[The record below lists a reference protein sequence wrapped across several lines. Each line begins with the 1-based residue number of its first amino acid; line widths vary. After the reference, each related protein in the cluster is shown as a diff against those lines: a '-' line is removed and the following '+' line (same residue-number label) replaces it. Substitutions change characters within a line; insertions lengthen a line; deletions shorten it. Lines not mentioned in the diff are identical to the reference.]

1 MPLWCLSENLYYA
14 VTYTEHAKRKTV
26 TAMDVVYALKRQGRT
41 LYGFGGGKA
50 AAPSTSALSYPHPLI
65 NPVSISILPHPASN
79 TAVYLTERKSIKN
92 NKLIIMSEETA
103 TAAPAATPAPAKKGK
118 APKSPKKAGAAKPKG
133 AKAAAS
139 HPPTTQM
146 VINAVK
152 SLKERNGS
160 SLQAVKKFIA
170 DTYKVD
176 TTKQA
181 TFIRKAITKLVETG
195 KLTQTKGTGA
205 SGSFKIPVAA
215 KAAAGEKKAKSPK
228 KKTTKPKKA
237 ASPKKKAAPKAKKSA
252 SPKKKAAAKP
262 KKAKAAAP
270 AAAPSAPAAAS
281 SSPAAPKPAAAKKPK
296 KAPKVKL
303 PKAKKAKSPKKAK
316 PAKKAAPKK
325 A

>member
-1 MPLWCLSENLYYA
+1 MC
-14 VTYTEHAKRKTV
+14 
-26 TAMDVVYALKRQGRT
+26 
-41 LYGFGGGKA
+41 
-50 AAPSTSALSYPHPLI
+50 
-65 NPVSISILPHPASN
+65 
-79 TAVYLTERKSIKN
+79 N
-92 NKLIIMSEETA
+92 NKLMIKSLHKVLTLSLHARNLAHNSTA
-103 TAAPAATPAPAKKGK
+103 TLATQEGKQPPRKKHQKQTDHHVRTSCDCRPSGHSPPAKKGK

-237 ASPKKKAAPKAKKSA
+237 ASPKKKAAPKAKKAA

-262 KKAKAAAP
+262 KKAKAA
-270 AAAPSAPAAAS
+270 PSAPAAA

-296 KAPKVKL
+296 KSPKAKAPKVKL